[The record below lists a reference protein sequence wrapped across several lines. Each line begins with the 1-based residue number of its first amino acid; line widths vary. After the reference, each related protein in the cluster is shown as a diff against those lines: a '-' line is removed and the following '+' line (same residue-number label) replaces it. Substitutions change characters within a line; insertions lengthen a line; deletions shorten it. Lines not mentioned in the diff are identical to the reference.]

1 MSSADGILAALAWN
15 WRMVDGTLADLDEA
29 ALARQPRPQCNSIAW
44 TLWHMNRVVDMF
56 VHERIASD
64 APLWLSDGWC
74 EKYGMSDSPEDRGVG
89 WTAEQVAAWTPPAKE
104 VQMGYYEAVKEA
116 GRTRISG
123 LSEEQLAHRRVIPPM
138 PEPRSVAQALGQMTW
153 DNVSHGGQISY
164 IRGLFDGMGWY
175 GR

>member
-1 MSSADGILAALAWN
+1 MSSADGILAALEWN
-15 WRMVDGTLADLDEA
+15 WRMVDGTLAGLDEA
-29 ALARQPRPQCNSIAW
+29 AMARQPQPQCNSIAW

-64 APLWLSDGWC
+64 SPLWLSDGWC
-74 EKYGMSDSPEDRGVG
+74 DKYGMSDSPEDRGVG
-89 WTAEQVAAWTPPAKE
+89 WTAEQVAAWEPPSKD
-104 VQMGYYEAVKEA
+104 VQLGYYEAVKQA

-138 PEPRSVAQALGQMTW
+138 PEARSVAQALGQMTW

>member
-1 MSSADGILAALAWN
+1 MSSADGILAALGWN

-29 ALARQPRPQCNSIAW
+29 ALARQPQPQCNSIAW

-74 EKYGMSDSPEDRGVG
+74 EKYGMSDSPEDRGAG
-89 WTAEQVAAWTPPAKE
+89 WTAEQVAAWTPPAKD

-116 GRTRISG
+116 GRSRISG
-123 LSEEQLAHRRVIPPM
+123 LSEEELAHRRVIPPM
-138 PEPRSVAQALGQMTW
+138 REPRSVAQALGQMTW

>member
-1 MSSADGILAALAWN
+1 MSSADGILAALGWN

-29 ALARQPRPQCNSIAW
+29 AMARQPQPQCNSIAW

-64 APLWLSDGWC
+64 PPLWLSDGWC
-74 EKYGMSDSPEDRGVG
+74 EKYGMGDKPEDRGVG
-89 WTAEQVAAWTPPAKE
+89 WTADQIAAWKPPAKE
-104 VQMGYYEAVKEA
+104 VQLGYYEAVKEA
-116 GRTRISG
+116 GRVRIG
-123 LSEEQLAHRRVIPPM
+123 RLTEEELAHRRVIPPVQ
-138 PEPRSVAQALGQMTW
+138 EPRSVAQALGQMTW

-175 GR
+175 PR

>member
-1 MSSADGILAALAWN
+1 MSSADGILAALEWN
-15 WRMVDGTLADLDEA
+15 WRMVDGTLADIDED

-64 APLWLSDGWC
+64 PPLWLSDGWC
-74 EKYGMSDSPEDRGVG
+74 GKYGMSEKPEDRGVG
-89 WTAEQVAAWTPPAKE
+89 WTAEQVAAWKPPSKE
-104 VQMGYYEAVKEA
+104 VQLGYYEAVKQA

-123 LSEEQLAHRRVIPPM
+123 LSEEQLAYRRVIPPM
-138 PEPRSVAQALGQMTW
+138 QEPRSVAQALGQMTW

>member
-1 MSSADGILAALAWN
+1 MSSADGILAALEWN

-29 ALARQPRPQCNSIAW
+29 AMARQPQPQCNSIAW

-56 VHERIASD
+56 VHERVATDS
-64 APLWLSDGWC
+64 PLWISDGWC
-74 EKYGMSDSPEDRGVG
+74 EKYGMGDSPEDRGVG
-89 WTAEQVAAWTPPAKE
+89 WTAEQVAAWTPPSKG